1 MPPEQQPNNSQM
13 TANEIRASLGIATQ
27 LQEQLMMPQ
36 QEPIE
41 GEPIPT
47 ETPVEPEIAPEQ
59 EKTEEVKKEVA
70 KEKEELKNE
79 IKEIRTDIKL
89 IKKLLLKED
98 GERTDK

>member
-1 MPPEQQPNNSQM
+1 MPPEQTQSNM
-13 TANEIRASLGIATQ
+13 TGDQSAAALAFATQ